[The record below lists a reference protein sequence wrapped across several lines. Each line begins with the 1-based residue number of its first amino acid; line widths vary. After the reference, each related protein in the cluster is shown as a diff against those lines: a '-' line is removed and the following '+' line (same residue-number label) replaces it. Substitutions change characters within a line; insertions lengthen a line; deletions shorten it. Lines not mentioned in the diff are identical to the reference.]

1 MKYIKAL
8 IITGFV
14 FIATVLSAQEK
25 VYSVSDLLAE
35 WTFTKGIEG
44 PAIDMNGNLYAVNF
58 EKQGTIGVVK
68 GGVASLYVTLPE
80 GSVGNGIRFDKKG
93 FMYIADYPKHN
104 ILKVDPSDR
113 SISVFAHNPSM
124 NQPNDITICP
134 KTENLY
140 ASDPNWKE
148 STGKLWLINRKGET
162 LLLEDNMGTTNGI
175 EVSPDGK
182 RLYVNESIQ
191 RNIWV
196 YDIRKDGTVANKRLF
211 INFSDFGMDG
221 MRCDSAG
228 NLYVTRHGKGTLLVL
243 SPRAVILKEIPLKG
257 KLCSNV
263 VLSSDERLAYITM
276 ADRGCFEVVELKEF

>member
-1 MKYIKAL
+1 MKCFKIF

-14 FIATVLSAQEK
+14 FIAAVLSAQEK
-25 VYSVSDLLAE
+25 VYSVTDLLAE

-44 PAIDMNGNLYAVNF
+44 PAIDRDGNLYAVNF
-58 EKQGTIGVVK
+58 SQQGTIGVVT

-104 ILKVDPSDR
+104 ILKVDPSDK

-124 NQPNDITICP
+124 NQPNDIAICP

-148 STGKLWLINRKGET
+148 STGKLWLINLKGET
-162 LLLEDNMGTTNGI
+162 VLLEDNMGTTNGI

-196 YDIRKDGTVANKRLF
+196 YDIRKDGTVENKRLF
-211 INFSDFGMDG
+211 ISFSDFGMDG

-243 SPRAVILKEIPLKG
+243 SPRAVLLKEIPLKG

-276 ADRGCFEVVELKEF
+276 ADRGCFEVVELK

>member
-1 MKYIKAL
+1 
-8 IITGFV
+8 
-14 FIATVLSAQEK
+14 
-25 VYSVSDLLAE
+25 
-35 WTFTKGIEG
+35 
-44 PAIDMNGNLYAVNF
+44 
-58 EKQGTIGVVK
+58 
-68 GGVASLYVTLPE
+68 
-80 GSVGNGIRFDKKG
+80 
-93 FMYIADYPKHN
+93 
-104 ILKVDPSDR
+104 
-113 SISVFAHNPSM
+113 M

-162 LLLEDNMGTTNGI
+162 VLLEDNMGTTNGI

-196 YDIRKDGTVANKRLF
+196 YDIRKDGTVENKRLF

-228 NLYVTRHGKGTLLVL
+228 NLYVTRHGKGTLLLL
-243 SPRAVILKEIPLKG
+243 SPRAVVLKEIPLKG

-263 VLSSDERLAYITM
+263 VLSFDERLAYVTM
-276 ADRGCFEVVELKEF
+276 ADRGCFEVVELK